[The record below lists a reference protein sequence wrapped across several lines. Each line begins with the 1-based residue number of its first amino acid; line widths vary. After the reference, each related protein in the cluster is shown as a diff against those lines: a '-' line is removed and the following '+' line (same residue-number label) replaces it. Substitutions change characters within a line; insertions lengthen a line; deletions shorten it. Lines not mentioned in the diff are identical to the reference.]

1 MPERRAHLCPPIVS
15 PLDDFD
21 SRQRVLGWSQHRS
34 AGRDGL
40 AEVLDHVLVNLVSSP
55 TGMVFRAA
63 RAVKQQT
70 SRVVLGEERGGNN
83 GAFRTPQF
91 HGVSR
96 YLVRNS
102 GAPVCRNR
110 RVGAAG
116 KAEKQRCR
124 VLYLCFPSQG
134 IYARVGLRDPAT
146 EVHQQVETVAAKV
159 HQRSAPAPGFVPT
172 PLAGAGWGVTR

>member
-1 MPERRAHLCPPIVS
+1 
-15 PLDDFD
+15 
-21 SRQRVLGWSQHRS
+21 
-34 AGRDGL
+34 
-40 AEVLDHVLVNLVSSP
+40 
-55 TGMVFRAA
+55 
-63 RAVKQQT
+63 
-70 SRVVLGEERGGNN
+70 
-83 GAFRTPQF
+83 GAFRNPQL

-96 YLVRNS
+96 YLVRHA

-159 HQRSAPAPGFVPT
+159 HQRSAPAPGFVPA
-172 PLAGAGWGVTR
+172 PLAGAGWGVTREVDARRDYLPDSTQPEPLPYLAMPCIEALVVADHQTDPAPFGRFDHGACLGAG